1 GPTSESK
8 AKNSPPP
15 SPATN
20 TKTCQQA
27 ANRLF
32 AVERGALLSQGVA
45 SAGSPSAVEQN
56 TRAVVVMVA
65 VSAAGA
71 FDLFDRG
78 VRGFGLGVG
87 HPCFDERFDLR
98 PPGVDR
104 FG

>member
-1 GPTSESK
+1 NAYRQRYRFLAVRRRASHG
-8 AKNSPPP
+8 ADG
-15 SPATN
+15 
-20 TKTCQQA
+20 
-27 ANRLF
+27 RWGLF

-65 VSAAGA
+65 VSAAGP
-71 FDLFDRG
+71 FVLFDRG
-78 VRGFGLGVG
+78 VRVFGLGVG

-98 PPGVDR
+98 PAGADR